1 MSEGDQGPSRD
12 SRHDVPAGPLTEWTF
27 EEAEQHFLE
36 RLAAAKDDPQGA
48 MWNLAVFYKR
58 AGKLERAFHY
68 FNQLYESVEDREPQA
83 QILMALGQ
91 VAEMARDFEL
101 AAEFYS
107 QGLVLEPRS
116 RSTCYYLHNNLG
128 FSLNQLGRFREAEPH
143 CWQAI
148 EIDPQRHNAYKNLG
162 ISLAAMDR
170 HREAAEFFV
179 RATQRNAWDGRALG
193 HLEDLLEAHPGLQ
206 QEFSEKLQECRR
218 AVARSRGWRNFRRA
232 SMPRWSAGSSRGRRC
247 RRVPGGDGTNRSE
260 VTSSGRQWNAALAA
274 RRRSRLGRLQ
284 ATTMLVERI
293 RTGTRGSDGPECG
306 IASRLRK
313 TPPP

>member
-12 SRHDVPAGPLTEWTF
+12 ARQGPPEGPLTEWTF

-58 AGKLERAFHY
+58 AGKLERAFRY

-107 QGLVLEPRS
+107 QGLALEPR
-116 RSTCYYLHNNLG
+116 RQSTCYYLHNNLG
-128 FSLNQLGRFREAEPH
+128 FSLNQLGRFAEAEPH

-148 EIDPQRHNAYKNLG
+148 EIDPRRHNAYKNLG
-162 ISLAAMDR
+162 ISLAALDR

-179 RATQRNAWDGRALG
+179 RATQRNAWDGRALR
-193 HLEDLLEAHPGLQ
+193 HLEDLLEEHPGLQ
-206 QEFSEKLQECRR
+206 QEFSEKLTECRR
-218 AVARSRGWRNFRRA
+218 AVGRMEEFRARIDAEMERRLA
-232 SMPRWSAGSSRGRRC
+232 QGKALQDGTA
-247 RRVPGGDGTNRSE
+247 GDGVSQI
-260 VTSSGRQWNAALAA
+260 G
-274 RRRSRLGRLQ
+274 
-284 ATTMLVERI
+284 
-293 RTGTRGSDGPECG
+293 
-306 IASRLRK
+306 
-313 TPPP
+313 